1 MNYNHLLN
9 AHDKLVATEPHRTD
23 EISAMRACCG
33 TVKPAALASAEIMFL
48 PVAARCQSVPLPD

>member
-23 EISAMRACCG
+23 EISAMRAHLD
-33 TVKPAALASAEIMFL
+33 TLEAEQADE
-48 PVAARCQSVPLPD
+48 VAK